1 MAPINGKDQ
10 YQRIAILDQMR
21 GLALLAI
28 FLANVPGLAQ
38 VDTDGQSSANQV
50 VYDFLSIVLDDS
62 ARPLFA
68 FMFGI
73 SLLLIYSK
81 LKNKDLRP
89 YSTLVRRLLLLAFA
103 GAIHGYVV
111 WSGDILLM
119 YAMAGFVL
127 LLFMNLTAKWLLT
140 AALLFWLG
148 YTVGIDVMN
157 DYSPY
162 EFSLNGWLK
171 HLLLGSG
178 EPPTGAEYLINEF
191 TSMMRHLGF
200 FLFGMYAY
208 RKGLLSFIGERRTLM
223 WFLSFVFLAIG
234 LAGKTSLYDD
244 DFLNPL
250 DAFYP
255 FVLTIG
261 MILCIILLG
270 TSRTFISKAPFP
282 FSAIGKMA
290 FTHYLMQSLVF
301 VSVFHLSGRSIFTG
315 IGIWTEPTYLFALSI
330 GVILF
335 VAQMIF
341 SHFWLQKFYYG
352 PFEWLW
358 RIGTYGKVVPLKRR
372 I

>member
-38 VDTDGQSSANQV
+38 VNTDGQSSINQA

-68 FMFGI
+68 FMFGM
-73 SLLLIYSK
+73 SLLLIYTK
-81 LKNKDLRP
+81 LQNKDVNP
-89 YSTLVRRLLLLAFA
+89 YPTLLRRLLLLAFA
-103 GAIHGYVV
+103 GAIHGYAV
-111 WSGDILLM
+111 WAGDILLM

-127 LLFMNLTAKWLLT
+127 LLFMNLSAKWLIT

-148 YTVGIDVMN
+148 YTVGIDVIN
-157 DYSPY
+157 HYSPY
-162 EFSLNGWLK
+162 EFSLNGFLK

-191 TSMMRHLGF
+191 TSMVRHLGF

-208 RKGLLSFIGERRTLM
+208 RKGLFSFMRGKRTFKWL
-223 WFLSFVFLAIG
+223 LTFVFIAVG
-234 LAGKTSLYDD
+234 LVGKTTLYYNN
-244 DFLNPL
+244 FYSPL
-250 DAFYP
+250 GGFYP

-261 MILCIILLG
+261 MILFIILLG
-270 TSRTFISKAPFP
+270 TSRTMISKALLP

-290 FTHYLMQSLVF
+290 FTHYLLQSLVF
-301 VSVFHLSGRSIFTG
+301 VSVFYVSGRSIFPG

-335 VAQMIF
+335 MAQMIF
-341 SHFWLQKFYYG
+341 SHFWGSTPKSM
-352 PFEWLW
+352 
-358 RIGTYGKVVPLKRR
+358 VD
-372 I
+372 